1 MNNIIKFS
9 EIVAAKQR
17 LKSVTKITDL
27 MTSKSFSQMANAN
40 VFLKLENLQSTG
52 SFKVRGAYNKLAS
65 LTDEEKQKGVVAASA
80 GNHAQGVAFSATR
93 LGVKSTIF
101 MPIFTPPLKVLATR
115 GYGANVILTGETF
128 DDAYE
133 ASQKYCK
140 EHNATYIH
148 PFDDKMI
155 IAGQGTIGIEIYDQ
169 LPEVDIVLV
178 PIGGGGLI
186 SGVALA
192 MKELNPN
199 IKIIGVEA
207 EGAASMYASRKS
219 KEIVN
224 LPKISTIAD
233 GIAVKKPGKL
243 TYSIIEDLV
252 DDLVV
257 VNDTEIAHAAYL
269 LLQRAKLL
277 AEPSGVA
284 PMAAVLFKKCD
295 FVNKNVVTIIS
306 GGNIN
311 MQILEQIIEKGMY
324 EEGLKT
330 CIQLI
335 IPDQPGELKKILS
348 VLDSLKANIADIEH
362 DRSNADVTVGN
373 TMLTIKLH
381 LQSQE
386 QLKVIINQFKEL
398 GLKCKVIN

>member
-335 IPDQPGELKKILS
+335 IPDQPGKLKKILS

-386 QLKVIINQFKEL
+386 QLKIIINQFKEL

>member
-1 MNNIIKFS
+1 MNKLIKFS
-9 EIVAAKQR
+9 DIVAAKQR
-17 LKSVTKITDL
+17 LRNVTKITDL
-27 MTSKSFSQMANAN
+27 MTSKSFSQMSNAN

-52 SFKVRGAYNKLAS
+52 SFKVRGAYNKLAT
-65 LTDEEKQKGVVAASA
+65 LTEEEKQKGVVAASA
-80 GNHAQGVAFSATR
+80 GNHAQGVAYSATK
-93 LGVKSTIF
+93 LGMKSTIF
-101 MPIFTPPLKVLATR
+101 MPIFTPPLKVLATK

-133 ASQKYCK
+133 ESQKYCK

-186 SGVALA
+186 SGVASAL
-192 MKELNPN
+192 KELNPN
-199 IKIIGVEA
+199 IKIVGVEA
-207 EGAASMYASRKS
+207 EGAASMYYSRKN
-219 KEIVN
+219 KKIIN
-224 LPKISTIAD
+224 IPQISTIAD
-233 GIAVKKPGKL
+233 GIAVKKPGEL
-243 TYSIIEDLV
+243 TYSLIEELV

-257 VNDTEIAHAAYL
+257 VSDTEIAHAAYL

-284 PMAAVLFKKCD
+284 SMAAVLFNKCE
-295 FVNKNVVTIIS
+295 FKNKNVVAIIS

-348 VLDSLKANIADIEH
+348 VLETLKANIDDIEH
-362 DRSNADVTVGN
+362 DRSTADVTVGK

-381 LQSQE
+381 LQNQE
-386 QLKVIINQFKEL
+386 QLNIIINQFKER
-398 GLKCKVIN
+398 GLNCTVIN